1 MKLIKFHLV
10 LIYEIGNIRHVYGR
24 IIRDNIIL
32 MAYDPEIL
40 KQNDALQH
48 HMYLDWWHI
57 LSQ

>member
-1 MKLIKFHLV
+1 MKLIKFHLEP
-10 LIYEIGNIRHVYGR
+10 IFDIGNIRLVYGR

-48 HMYLDWWHI
+48 QMYLDWWHI
-57 LSQ
+57 